1 MVILMNLKK
10 LLLKNNIVI
19 FLIIIL
25 TINFIFL
32 PAFTIEVKANDT
44 INKEDVYKGVGVA
57 VLLVIISK
65 IVENNKTA
73 NTSNF
78 SKKDFNYKNL
88 DNESKEILARA
99 IFAEARG
106 EPYKGQVAV
115 GAVVLNRVKSPDFPN
130 SIEKVIF
137 QEGQFSSVKDGQI
150 NLLPDETAFKAAQ
163 EALEG
168 KDPSKGALYFYNP
181 KTAKTLWWLGTR
193 NKLTT
198 IGNHVFAK

>member
-1 MVILMNLKK
+1 MKLKK

-32 PAFTIEVKANDT
+32 PAFTLEVKANDT